1 MIEITGYT
9 KRGGPLTKR
18 ISLKEDGTLC
28 SDGSQCVMPSGGA
41 ERIRLN
47 DLHAF
52 GRLLD
57 TMTPADAIGLGTL
70 RRDLPDTVEITT
82 KVRLDA
88 LNGAAVPHLIAR
100 TGEFIVYRHGQ
111 PAVVLI
117 DVDTKGMPA
126 AVKARVDAK
135 GGFWSVIVSVLPELE
150 TAGRVTRPSTSSGL
164 SRCDTGERLAGSN
177 GEHIFPLVTD
187 GADAERFLRTL
198 HDRCWLAGFGWLMV
212 GAGGQ
217 LLERSIVDRMV
228 AAPERLVFEG
238 APVLDPPLVQDTAS
252 RRPIVTDGV
261 ALDTRSVCP
270 ELRLVE
276 QEKLRELKAKEANRR
291 APDRA
296 KAHKKFVIEQAERLV
311 TKTGCTPEAARRT
324 VERQCGG
331 VLLPAVVLPFD
342 AEDVR
347 GCTVADVLADP
358 DRFVGATLAD
368 PLEGIEY
375 GLCKAKVMQR
385 PDGTLWINSF
395 AHGRTTYEL
404 KYDADAI
411 AAFVAK
417 AADADAI
424 AVLARQVA
432 AGDIED
438 DDLDRLIDALVKR
451 VKVGKMIIKRAVT
464 NARKGQARQ
473 RHQADQDRRAA
484 ERTDPRP
491 RLEAPLADAPWLPAM
506 EVLND
511 VHGASK
517 ADEPPMRDLEGVY
530 TVVHVRRAP
539 SMHAL
544 TTAGANQEEATDSRL
559 PAPEHPLLTRLT
571 EAELAEVIE
580 RHIDHFDPK
589 DQRSVHLA
597 GPFVKHFMKRT
608 DDALPMVSAITTLPM
623 VLADGTPL
631 HGRGLNRERGIVF
644 RIPHE
649 LMRYIPAIDDCH
661 DYAVADAFAFLTDT
675 WLVDVATDF
684 TGKCIIIGAALTL
697 IQRSLLPN
705 RPTFTVTAGRRGGG
719 KTTLLFMLLM
729 AITGMRPA
737 AAAWSP
743 DAEERRKALLS
754 YLMSG
759 VPAIVWDNIP
769 RGTQITCPHIEM
781 SCTTELYVDRRLG
794 VNELITTAAAT
805 IHFFTG
811 NNIGP
816 RDDLASRN
824 LTIRLEVDRAD
835 PENRP
840 FTHPDPVAW
849 TEANRGKIL
858 NALFTVLLGNPRLL
872 DKAPPPARTRFKDW
886 YHLVGSA
893 VEHAVTLSGGS
904 VDFQGVFLT
913 QEEDDEGS
921 SSLADALTALANKWA
936 NAATFTAGNVA
947 ALINDYG
954 VYGTDSAVQDRQ
966 TLRDVLYPDALPN
979 LIVTPKSVGKRLGSH
994 IGEPVMRGGKT
1005 YILKSQRPDIA
1016 GPNGTLLYFVQ
1027 VSGGEMF

>member
-9 KRGGPLTKR
+9 KRRGPLTKR

-135 GGFWSVIVSVLPELE
+135 GGFWSAIVSVLPELE

-276 QEKLRELKAKEANRR
+276 QEKLRELKAKEANRL

-342 AEDVR
+342 AEDMR

-375 GLCKAKVMQR
+375 GRCKAKVMQR
-385 PDGTLWINSF
+385 PDGTVWIHSF
-395 AHGRTTYEL
+395 AHGRTVYDL
-404 KYDADAI
+404 KYDAEAI

-417 AADADAI
+417 AADAEAI
-424 AVLARQVA
+424 DTLARLVA
-432 AGDIED
+432 AGDVADHALEQ
-438 DDLDRLIDALVKR
+438 LIDALEQR
-451 VKVGKMIIKRAVT
+451 CQVGKRIIARAIT
-464 NARKGQARQ
+464 HARKDQERQ
-473 RHQADQDRRAA
+473 RHQADQDQRAA
-484 ERTDPRP
+484 ERADPRP
-491 RLEAPLADAPWLPAM
+491 RVEAPPHDAPWLPAM

-511 VHGASK
+511 VLGSSSA
-517 ADEPPMRDLEGVY
+517 AEPPMRDIDGALVA
-530 TVVHVRRAP
+530 VRVRRVP
-539 SMHAL
+539 NMHAL
-544 TTAGANQEEATDSRL
+544 TADGANQEEAEDSRL
-559 PAPEHPLLTRLT
+559 PAPEQPLSTRLT
-571 EAELAEVIE
+571 EGQVAEVIE
-580 RHIDHFDPK
+580 RHIDYINPK
-589 DQRSVHLA
+589 EGRSVHLA
-597 GPFVKHFMKRT
+597 GPFVKHFQGRP
-608 DDALPMVSAITTLPM
+608 DDTALPLVSAIATLPM
-623 VLADGTPL
+623 VLADG
-631 HGRGLNRERGIVF
+631 
-644 RIPHE
+644 RI
-649 LMRYIPAIDDCH
+649 
-661 DYAVADAFAFLTDT
+661 
-675 WLVDVATDF
+675 AT
-684 TGKCIIIGAALTL
+684 TM
-697 IQRSLLPN
+697 P
-705 RPTFTVTAGRRGGG
+705 
-719 KTTLLFMLLM
+719 
-729 AITGMRPA
+729 
-737 AAAWSP
+737 
-743 DAEERRKALLS
+743 
-754 YLMSG
+754 
-759 VPAIVWDNIP
+759 
-769 RGTQITCPHIEM
+769 
-781 SCTTELYVDRRLG
+781 
-794 VNELITTAAAT
+794 
-805 IHFFTG
+805 
-811 NNIGP
+811 
-816 RDDLASRN
+816 
-824 LTIRLEVDRAD
+824 
-835 PENRP
+835 
-840 FTHPDPVAW
+840 
-849 TEANRGKIL
+849 
-858 NALFTVLLGNPRLL
+858 
-872 DKAPPPARTRFKDW
+872 
-886 YHLVGSA
+886 
-893 VEHAVTLSGGS
+893 
-904 VDFQGVFLT
+904 
-913 QEEDDEGS
+913 
-921 SSLADALTALANKWA
+921 
-936 NAATFTAGNVA
+936 
-947 ALINDYG
+947 
-954 VYGTDSAVQDRQ
+954 
-966 TLRDVLYPDALPN
+966 
-979 LIVTPKSVGKRLGSH
+979 
-994 IGEPVMRGGKT
+994 
-1005 YILKSQRPDIA
+1005 
-1016 GPNGTLLYFVQ
+1016 
-1027 VSGGEMF
+1027 